1 VLIAASFALVG
12 CDDDATTGD
21 RASTTS
27 IGDETSTTVPAD
39 EPADTRTTDDPRL
52 PTGLV
57 GPTWVLDGVITIAG
71 PQAPPA
77 GVRANVTISADGT
90 VAVDAGCST
99 AETTITA
106 ADGSHLTLSPLALT
120 DMSCSDEQV
129 NTFDTAVG
137 MILAAEST
145 WTVNGDTLSV
155 IPLMISD
162 SGLTF
167 HR

>member
-1 VLIAASFALVG
+1 MLIAASFAFVG

-21 RASTTS
+21 RSTTL
-27 IGDETSTTVPAD
+27 PAD
-39 EPADTRTTDDPRL
+39 EPADTTTTTDHLRL

-77 GVRANVTISADGT
+77 GVRASVTVSADGT

-106 ADGSHLTLSPLALT
+106 VDGNRLTLSPLALT
-120 DMSCSDEQV
+120 DMSCPEEQV
-129 NTFDTAVG
+129 NSFDTAVG
-137 MILAAEST
+137 MILGAEST
-145 WTVNGDTLSV
+145 WTVDGDSLSV

-162 SGLTF
+162 SGITF